1 MALPPTPAT
10 AGEVT
15 ASAAASHTA
24 DTTHSAAAK
33 HTSVTLAQEVLKRS
47 GLDVARCLQCGKCS
61 AGCPMATETSL
72 RPHEIMLRVMRN
84 RREEL
89 LASDG
94 IWLCLTCTT
103 CSTRCP
109 NNADP
114 ARVID
119 VLREIAMDED
129 PSLATRAVGV
139 FNQTFLAQVESSGR
153 MHEVG
158 LVAQYN
164 IRTGHLL
171 KDAAAMPALLLRG
184 KFKITPE
191 SIKNTDEVRRIF
203 RNVNTARRNAS
214 RGDRS

>member
-1 MALPPTPAT
+1 
-10 AGEVT
+10 
-15 ASAAASHTA
+15 
-24 DTTHSAAAK
+24 
-33 HTSVTLAQEVLKRS
+33 
-47 GLDVARCLQCGKCS
+47 
-61 AGCPMATETSL
+61 
-72 RPHEIMLRVMRN
+72 MLRVMRN

-89 LASDG
+89 LSSDG

-129 PSLATRAVGV
+129 PSLALRAVGV

-158 LVAQYN
+158 LAAQFN
-164 IRTGHLL
+164 LRTGHLL

-184 KFKITPE
+184 KFKIAPA
-191 SIKNTDEVRRIF
+191 SIKNVDEMRRIF
-203 RNVNTARRNAS
+203 RNVETARRSAGKGG
-214 RGDRS
+214 RA